1 MRENPVKKKLAEGGT
16 VYGTMMFEFLS
27 PGLPQMLANAG
38 ADFVFY
44 DMEHSG
50 FTVSDMK
57 QQAALCRGLKV
68 VPLVRPPGK
77 DYQFAA
83 RLLDVGAMGLL
94 FQMVES
100 AEEARELVSWTRYP
114 PRGKRGAIFGGAH
127 DDYAGG
133 DMGQKALQAE
143 ERTLTTVLIE
153 TAAGLENVEEIMAV
167 EGVDAAH
174 LGHADLSLSLGVP
187 GQFDHP
193 KLQAGIDRIVE
204 AAERNGKAAA
214 SLAPDPKWGEDLLG
228 RGYRMMSYGYDIG
241 LFTGSLTQGINALR
255 ETSAGRKA

>member
-1 MRENPVKKKLAEGGT
+1 MRENPVKTRLAEGDT
-16 VYGTMMFEFLS
+16 VFGTMMFEFLS
-27 PGLPQMLANAG
+27 PGLPQILANAG

-50 FTVSDMK
+50 FSVSDMK
-57 QQAALCRGLKV
+57 QQAALCRGLDV

-127 DDYAGG
+127 DDYGGG
-133 DMGQKALQAE
+133 DMGVKAQQAE
-143 ERTLTTVLIE
+143 ARTLVTVLIE

-167 EGVDAAH
+167 DGVDAAH
-174 LGHADLSLSLGVP
+174 LGHADLSMALGVP

-193 KLQAGIDRIVE
+193 KMQAGIDRIVE
-204 AAERNGKAAA
+204 ASERQGKAAA
-214 SLAPDPKWGEDLLG
+214 SLAPNPEWGEDLLG

-241 LFTGSLTQGINALR
+241 LFGGSLTAGIQSLR
-255 ETSAGRKA
+255 DIKGGKKT